1 MTELVT
7 TWLLIVLALALL
19 ALICYIA
26 RDASKERRW
35 SKRQQKIKQEY
46 METLRRRIEDNRD
59 DVARGLGRR

>member
-1 MTELVT
+1 MTVLVT
-7 TWLLIVLALALL
+7 TWLLIVLALSLL

-35 SKRQQKIKQEY
+35 SKRQQKIEQEY
-46 METLRRRIEDNRD
+46 MEALRRRIEDNRD

>member
-1 MTELVT
+1 MTEFTVNAI
-7 TWLLIVLALALL
+7 LILMALALL